1 MVFQFL
7 SIAAI
12 RVLERQ
18 TELVRRIQA
27 RWRGLSVRKYLI
39 VFRRE
44 LRRQREVR
52 ACMVFKIQ
60 RIGRGWLHRKKA
72 VRRRLAAAEEVVR
85 RKYLDQRTIEGHAQ
99 TQNLKKIEL
108 CKAYVVER

>member
-1 MVFQFL
+1 M
-7 SIAAI
+7 
-12 RVLERQ
+12 LERE

-52 ACMVFKIQ
+52 ACMVFRIQ

-72 VRRRLAAAEEVVR
+72 ARRRLEVAEEVAQ
-85 RKYLDQRTIEGHAQ
+85 RKYLDQRTMEGHDQ
-99 TQNLKKIEL
+99 KQNLKKTEL